1 LLQGDCF
8 RATTLQ
14 RPGPATTL
22 CSDSPLQSQRMAAS
36 GSCVPTVTTSLRVR
50 QCGYAG
56 GDRPEVHE
64 AGRHSSA
71 ASPVKLSGA
80 LDLLSLGPARR
91 PKIHGRGPA
100 TLGTC
105 KHLLLWRAWP
115 STSAFRVDGGSSAKV
130 TSAATPV
137 ERGPTVNPATATPQ
151 LPTSQ
156 QCPVSVTSPS

>member
-1 LLQGDCF
+1 
-8 RATTLQ
+8 
-14 RPGPATTL
+14 
-22 CSDSPLQSQRMAAS
+22 MAAS

-50 QCGYAG
+50 QSGYAS
-56 GDRPEVHE
+56 GDRLEVHE

-105 KHLLLWRAWP
+105 KHLLLWRASP
-115 STSAFRVDGGSSAKV
+115 PASAFRVDGGSRTKV
-130 TSAATPV
+130 TSVATPV
-137 ERGPTVNPATATPQ
+137 EKGPTVNPASSNSSAAHQPAMPGLRD
-151 LPTSQ
+151 LPLHRLRQ
-156 QCPVSVTSPS
+156 VALAPSRGSRLGGACSG